1 MPVIFR
7 NRQDGGGIRLRGNG
21 KDRKRGKEDMQKFI
35 KNLEKKFGRYAI
47 PDLINYFI
55 IFYVASTIISL
66 FMPWL
71 YYSFLALDFRKIMHG
86 QIWRL
91 FTFILAPE
99 NLLSRGHS
107 VETGLNI
114 FFFIITVHLY
124 YLFGRSLENIWGS
137 FRFNLYFIG
146 GIVLTVLAELILF
159 ITTGQSVYY
168 GGMNY
173 IYQSMFFAFCV
184 LFPEERFLI
193 YFVFPVKAKVLAIID
208 GILLAV
214 MFIQYLAAG
223 DFGRALALVVAM
235 LNFLIFFYVYKGL
248 DRYSPRQVKRR
259 KEFKRQ
265 TMRPQGVTKHQ
276 CAICGRNEVTNP
288 ELSFR
293 FCSKCNGNYEYCEEH
308 LFTHQHV
315 R

>member
-1 MPVIFR
+1 
-7 NRQDGGGIRLRGNG
+7 
-21 KDRKRGKEDMQKFI
+21 MQKFI

-47 PDLINYFI
+47 PDLINYFV

-66 FMPWL
+66 FLPGI
-71 YYSFLALDFRKIMHG
+71 YYNFLALDFVKVGHG

-91 FTFILAPE
+91 VTFILAPE
-99 NLLSRGHS
+99 NLWIKGDNLA
-107 VETGLNI
+107 TGTNI
-114 FFFIITVHLY
+114 FFFVILVHMY
-124 YLFGRSLENIWGS
+124 YLFGRSLERVWGS

-146 GIVLTVLAELILF
+146 GIILTVVAEFILF
-159 ITTGQSVYY
+159 ITTGQSAYY

-173 IYQSMFFAFCV
+173 VYQSMFFAFCV
-184 LFPEERFLI
+184 LFPEEQFLI
-193 YFVFPVKAKVLAIID
+193 WFVFPVKAKVLAVLD
-208 GILLAV
+208 GILMVV
-214 MFIQYLAAG
+214 MLFQYLQDG

-235 LNFLIFFYVYKGL
+235 LNFLVFFYAYKGL
-248 DRYSPRQVKRR
+248 DRFSPRQVKRR

-276 CAICGRNEVTNP
+276 CAICGRNEMTNP

-308 LFTHQHV
+308 LYTHQHV

>member
-1 MPVIFR
+1 
-7 NRQDGGGIRLRGNG
+7 
-21 KDRKRGKEDMQKFI
+21 MQKFI
-35 KNLEKKFGRYAI
+35 KNMEKKFGRYAI

-55 IFYVASTIISL
+55 ILYVASTIVSL
-66 FMPWL
+66 FLPGL
-71 YYSFLALDFRKIMHG
+71 YYGYLALDFEKIMHG

-91 FTFILAPE
+91 VTFILAPE
-99 NLLSRGHS
+99 SLMDGILG
-107 VETGLNI
+107 TGANI
-114 FFFIITVHLY
+114 FFFVIMIHLY
-124 YLFGRSLENIWGS
+124 YLFGHSLENIWGA

-146 GIVLTVLAELILF
+146 GIVLTVLAELLLYIA
-159 ITTGQSVYY
+159 TGQSAYY

-173 IYQSMFFAFCV
+173 IYQSMFFAYCV

-193 YFVFPVKAKVLAIID
+193 YFVFPIKAKVLAALD
-208 GILLAV
+208 GILMVV
-214 MFIQYLAAG
+214 MMIQYLMAG
-223 DFGRALALVVAM
+223 DYARALAIVIAM
-235 LNFLIFFYVYKGL
+235 LNFLIFFYGYKGL

-259 KEFKRQ
+259 REFKRQ

-315 R
+315 K

>member
-1 MPVIFR
+1 
-7 NRQDGGGIRLRGNG
+7 
-21 KDRKRGKEDMQKFI
+21 MQKFI

-55 IFYVASTIISL
+55 LFYVASTVISL
-66 FMPWL
+66 FMPGI
-71 YYSFLALDFRKIMHG
+71 YYNFLALDFEKIMRG

-91 FTFILAPE
+91 VTFILAPAS
-99 NLLSRGHS
+99 LDGFFGIL
-107 VETGLNI
+107 
-114 FFFIITVHLY
+114 FFIITVHIY
-124 YLFGRSLENIWGS
+124 YLFGHSLENIWGS

-146 GIVLTVLAELILF
+146 GIVLTVLAELLLF

-173 IYQSMFFAFCV
+173 LYQSMFFAFCV

-193 YFVFPVKAKVLAIID
+193 YFVFPIKAKVLAVLD
-208 GILLAV
+208 AILLVAEL
-214 MFIQYLAAG
+214 FQYLRAG
-223 DFGRALALVVAM
+223 LYSYCVAIVIAM
-235 LNFLIFFYVYKGL
+235 LNFLIFFYGYKGL

-259 KEFKRQ
+259 REFKRQ
-265 TMRPQGVTKHQ
+265 TMRPQGATKHQ
-276 CAICGRNEVTNP
+276 CAVCGRNEVTNP

-308 LFTHQHV
+308 LFTHQHI

>member
-1 MPVIFR
+1 
-7 NRQDGGGIRLRGNG
+7 
-21 KDRKRGKEDMQKFI
+21 MQKLI
-35 KNLEKKFGRYAI
+35 RNMEKKFGRYAI
-47 PDLINYFI
+47 PDLINYFVI
-55 IFYVASTIISL
+55 LYVASTIISL
-66 FMPWL
+66 FMPEF
-71 YYSFLALDFRKIMHG
+71 YYGMLALDFEKIMHG

-91 FTFILAPE
+91 FTFILAPAS
-99 NLLSRGHS
+99 LDG
-107 VETGLNI
+107 
-114 FFFIITVHLY
+114 FFGIVFFMITVHIY
-124 YLFGRSLENIWGS
+124 YLFGHSLENVWGA

-146 GIVLTVLAELILF
+146 GIILTVLAELLLF
-159 ITTGQSVYY
+159 VTTGQSVYY

-173 IYQSMFFAFCV
+173 LYQSMFFAFCV
-184 LFPEERFLI
+184 LFPEEQFLV
-193 YFVFPVKAKVLAIID
+193 YFVFPIKAKI
-208 GILLAV
+208 LAV
-214 MFIQYLAAG
+214 LDAVLLVVEMIQYLRMGMYSYCVAI
-223 DFGRALALVVAM
+223 VIAM
-235 LNFLIFFYVYKGL
+235 LNFLIFFYAYKGL

-259 KEFKRQ
+259 REFKRQ

>member
-1 MPVIFR
+1 
-7 NRQDGGGIRLRGNG
+7 
-21 KDRKRGKEDMQKFI
+21 MQKFV
-35 KNLEKKFGRYAI
+35 KNMEKKFGRYAI

-66 FMPWL
+66 FMPGL
-71 YYSFLALDFRKIMHG
+71 YYGFLALDFEKIMHG
-86 QIWRL
+86 QVWRL

-99 NLLSRGHS
+99 NL
-107 VETGLNI
+107 TDGLFGTAGGVFLFVI
-114 FFFIITVHLY
+114 KIHIY
-124 YLFGRSLENIWGS
+124 YLFGRSLENVWGT

-146 GIVLTVLAELILF
+146 GIVLTVLAELLLF
-159 ITTGQSVYY
+159 VTTGQSAYY

-173 IYQSMFFAFCV
+173 LYQSMFFAFCV
-184 LFPEERFLI
+184 LFPEEQFLI
-193 YFVFPVKAKVLAIID
+193 YFVFPVKAKVLAVLD
-208 GILLAV
+208 AILLAASL
-214 MFIQYLAAG
+214 IQYL
-223 DFGRALALVVAM
+223 LVGAYSYCIAIVIAM

-265 TMRPQGVTKHQ
+265 TMRPQGATKHQ
-276 CAICGRNEVTNP
+276 CAICGRNEITNP
-288 ELSFR
+288 ELTFR

-315 R
+315 K

>member
-1 MPVIFR
+1 
-7 NRQDGGGIRLRGNG
+7 
-21 KDRKRGKEDMQKFI
+21 MQKFV

-66 FMPWL
+66 FMPGL
-71 YYSFLALDFRKIMHG
+71 YYGFLALDFEKIMHG

-99 NLLSRGHS
+99 IMSGGFLG
-107 VETGLNI
+107 TGMSI
-114 FFFIITVHLY
+114 FFFIIKINIY
-124 YLFGRSLENIWGS
+124 YLFGHSLENMWGA

-146 GIVLTVLAELILF
+146 GIILTILAELLLF
-159 ITTGQSVYY
+159 LTTGQSAYY

-173 IYQSMFFAFCV
+173 LYQSMFFAFCV

-193 YFVFPVKAKVLAIID
+193 YFVFPIKAKVLAVLD
-208 GILLAV
+208 AILLVAD
-214 MFIQYLAAG
+214 MIQYLSVGMYAYC
-223 DFGRALALVVAM
+223 LAIVVAM

-288 ELSFR
+288 ELTFR

-315 R
+315 K

>member
-1 MPVIFR
+1 
-7 NRQDGGGIRLRGNG
+7 
-21 KDRKRGKEDMQKFI
+21 MQKFI
-35 KNLEKKFGRYAI
+35 KNMEKKFGRYAI

-66 FMPWL
+66 IMPGL
-71 YYSFLALDFRKIMHG
+71 YYNFLALDFEKILHG

-99 NLLSRGHS
+99 PLTDG
-107 VETGLNI
+107 VFGTVLNI
-114 FFFIITVHLY
+114 FFFVILIHLY
-124 YLFGRSLENIWGS
+124 YLFGHSLENIWGA

-146 GIVLTVLAELILF
+146 GIVLTILAELILY
-159 ITTGQSVYY
+159 IAVGQGAYY
-168 GGMNY
+168 GGMSY
-173 IYQSMFFAFCV
+173 IYQTMFFAYCV

-193 YFVFPVKAKVLAIID
+193 YFVFPIKAKVLAAID
-208 GILLAV
+208 GILMVVTL
-214 MFIQYLAAG
+214 IQYLLRG
-223 DFGRALALVVAM
+223 DFARCLALVVAM
-235 LNFLIFFYVYKGL
+235 LNFLIFFYAYKGL

-259 KEFKRQ
+259 REFKKQ

-308 LFTHQHV
+308 LFTHMHIQ
-315 R
+315 

>member
-1 MPVIFR
+1 
-7 NRQDGGGIRLRGNG
+7 
-21 KDRKRGKEDMQKFI
+21 MQKFV

-66 FMPWL
+66 FMPGL
-71 YYSFLALDFRKIMHG
+71 YYGFLALDFEKIMHG
-86 QIWRL
+86 QVWRL

-99 NLLSRGHS
+99 IL
-107 VETGLNI
+107 TDGL
-114 FFFIITVHLY
+114 FGTVGNVFLFVIKIHIY
-124 YLFGRSLENIWGS
+124 YLFGRSLENVWGS

-146 GIVLTVLAELILF
+146 GIILTVLAELLLF
-159 ITTGQSVYY
+159 VTTGQSAYY

-173 IYQSMFFAFCV
+173 LYQSMFFAFCV
-184 LFPEERFLI
+184 LFPEEQFLI
-193 YFVFPVKAKVLAIID
+193 YFVFPVKAKVLAVLD
-208 GILLAV
+208 AILLAASL
-214 MFIQYLAAG
+214 IQYLLAG
-223 DFGRALALVVAM
+223 AYSYCIAIVIAM

-265 TMRPQGVTKHQ
+265 TMRPQGATKHQ

-288 ELSFR
+288 ELTFR

-315 R
+315 K

>member
-1 MPVIFR
+1 
-7 NRQDGGGIRLRGNG
+7 
-21 KDRKRGKEDMQKFI
+21 MQKFI

-55 IFYVASTIISL
+55 LFYVASTVISL
-66 FMPWL
+66 FMPGI
-71 YYSFLALDFRKIMHG
+71 YYNFLALDFEKIMHG

-91 FTFILAPE
+91 VTFILAPAPLDE
-99 NLLSRGHS
+99 FFGIL
-107 VETGLNI
+107 
-114 FFFIITVHLY
+114 FFIITVHIY
-124 YLFGRSLENIWGS
+124 YLFGHSLENIWGA

-146 GIVLTVLAELILF
+146 GIVLTVLAELLLF

-173 IYQSMFFAFCV
+173 LYQSMFFAFCV
-184 LFPEERFLI
+184 LFPEERFFI
-193 YFVFPVKAKVLAIID
+193 YFVFPIKAKVLAVLD
-208 GILLAV
+208 AILLIAE
-214 MFIQYLAAG
+214 MFEYLGKGLYSYCVAI
-223 DFGRALALVVAM
+223 VIAM
-235 LNFLIFFYVYKGL
+235 LNFLIFFYCYKGL

-259 KEFKRQ
+259 KEFRRQ

-276 CAICGRNEVTNP
+276 CAVCGRNEVSNP

-308 LFTHQHV
+308 LFTHQHI

>member
-1 MPVIFR
+1 
-7 NRQDGGGIRLRGNG
+7 
-21 KDRKRGKEDMQKFI
+21 MQKFI
-35 KNLEKKFGRYAI
+35 RNLEKKFGRYAI
-47 PDLINYFI
+47 PDLINYFV

-66 FMPWL
+66 FLPGL
-71 YYSFLALDFRKIMHG
+71 YYNFLALDFEKILHG

-99 NLLSRGHS
+99 SLWTKGDSFG
-107 VETGLNI
+107 TGMNI
-114 FFFIITVHLY
+114 FFFVIMVHLY

-146 GIVLTVLAELILF
+146 GIILTVVAEFILY
-159 ITTGQSVYY
+159 IAVGQSVYY

-184 LFPEERFLI
+184 LFPEEQFLI
-193 YFVFPVKAKVLAIID
+193 WFVFPVKAKVLAVID
-208 GILLAV
+208 GGLMLIMLL
-214 MFIQYLAAG
+214 QYLQYG
-223 DFGRALALVVAM
+223 DFARALALVIAM
-235 LNFLIFFYVYKGL
+235 LNFLMFFYAYKGF
-248 DRYSPRQVKRR
+248 DRFSPRQVKRR

-265 TMRPQGVTKHQ
+265 TMRPTGVTKHQ

>member
-1 MPVIFR
+1 
-7 NRQDGGGIRLRGNG
+7 
-21 KDRKRGKEDMQKFI
+21 MQKFV

-66 FMPWL
+66 FMPGL
-71 YYSFLALDFRKIMHG
+71 YYGFLALDFEKIMHG

-99 NLLSRGHS
+99 IMSGGFLG
-107 VETGLNI
+107 TGMSI
-114 FFFIITVHLY
+114 FFFIIKINIY
-124 YLFGRSLENIWGS
+124 YLFGHSLENMWGA

-146 GIVLTVLAELILF
+146 GIILTILAELILF
-159 ITTGQSVYY
+159 LTTGQSAYY

-173 IYQSMFFAFCV
+173 LYQSMFFAFCV

-193 YFVFPVKAKVLAIID
+193 YFVFPIKAKVLAVLD
-208 GILLAV
+208 AILLVAD
-214 MFIQYLAAG
+214 MIQYLSVGMYAYC
-223 DFGRALALVVAM
+223 LAIVVAM

-288 ELSFR
+288 ELTFR

-315 R
+315 K

>member
-1 MPVIFR
+1 
-7 NRQDGGGIRLRGNG
+7 
-21 KDRKRGKEDMQKFI
+21 MQKFV

-66 FMPWL
+66 FMPGL
-71 YYSFLALDFRKIMHG
+71 YYGFLALDFEKIMHG

-99 NLLSRGHS
+99 IMSGGFLG
-107 VETGLNI
+107 TGMSI
-114 FFFIITVHLY
+114 FFFIIKINIY
-124 YLFGRSLENIWGS
+124 YLFGHSLENMWGA

-146 GIVLTVLAELILF
+146 GIILTILAELILF
-159 ITTGQSVYY
+159 LTTGQSAYY

-173 IYQSMFFAFCV
+173 LYQSMFFAFCV

-193 YFVFPVKAKVLAIID
+193 YFVFPIKAKVLAVLD
-208 GILLAV
+208 AILLVAD
-214 MFIQYLAAG
+214 MIQYLSVGMYAYC
-223 DFGRALALVVAM
+223 LAIVVAM

-259 KEFKRQ
+259 KDFKRQ

-276 CAICGRNEVTNP
+276 CAICGRNEITNP

-315 R
+315 K

>member
-1 MPVIFR
+1 
-7 NRQDGGGIRLRGNG
+7 
-21 KDRKRGKEDMQKFI
+21 MQKFV

-66 FMPWL
+66 FAPGI
-71 YYSFLALDFRKIMHG
+71 YYNFLALDFEKILHG
-86 QIWRL
+86 QVWRL
-91 FTFILAPE
+91 VTFILAPD
-99 NLLSRGHS
+99 NLRDS
-107 VETGLNI
+107 VFGTGGGI
-114 FFFIITVHLY
+114 FFFVISVHLY
-124 YLFGRSLENIWGS
+124 YLFGHSLENVWGA

-146 GIVLTVLAELILF
+146 GIVLTILAELLLF
-159 ITTGQSVYY
+159 ITTGQSAYY

-193 YFVFPVKAKVLAIID
+193 YFVFPIKAKI
-208 GILLAV
+208 LAV
-214 MFIQYLAAG
+214 IDAVLMVVSMIEYLQSGLYSYCVAI
-223 DFGRALALVVAM
+223 VIAM
-235 LNFLIFFYVYKGL
+235 LNFLIFFYCYKGL

-276 CAICGRNEVTNP
+276 CAICGRNEITNP

-308 LFTHQHV
+308 LYTHQHV

>member
-1 MPVIFR
+1 
-7 NRQDGGGIRLRGNG
+7 
-21 KDRKRGKEDMQKFI
+21 MQKFI
-35 KNLEKKFGRYAI
+35 KNMEKKFGRYAI

-55 IFYVASTIISL
+55 IVYVASTVICL
-66 FMPWL
+66 FAPGI
-71 YYSFLALDFRKIMHG
+71 YYNFLTLDFVKIMHG
-86 QIWRL
+86 QIWRI
-91 FTFILAPE
+91 FTFILAPAP
-99 NLLSRGHS
+99 LDGFFD
-107 VETGLNI
+107 I
-114 FFFIITVHLY
+114 FFFVITVHIY
-124 YLFGRSLENIWGS
+124 YLFGHSLENVWGA

-146 GIVLTVLAELILF
+146 GIILTVLAELLLF
-159 ITTGQSVYY
+159 VTTGQSVYY

-173 IYQSMFFAFCV
+173 LYQSMFFAFCV
-184 LFPEERFLI
+184 LFPENQFLI
-193 YFVFPVKAKVLAIID
+193 YFVFPIKAKILAVLDA
-208 GILLAV
+208 ILLV
-214 MFIQYLAAG
+214 VEMVQYLQAG
-223 DFGRALALVVAM
+223 MYSHCVAIVIAM
-235 LNFLIFFYVYKGL
+235 LNFLIFFYAYKGL

-315 R
+315 K

>member
-1 MPVIFR
+1 
-7 NRQDGGGIRLRGNG
+7 
-21 KDRKRGKEDMQKFI
+21 MQKFV
-35 KNLEKKFGRYAI
+35 KNMEKKFGRYAI

-66 FMPWL
+66 FMPGL
-71 YYSFLALDFRKIMHG
+71 YYGFLALDFEKIMHG
-86 QIWRL
+86 QVWRL

-99 NLLSRGHS
+99 NL
-107 VETGLNI
+107 TDGLFGTAGGVFLFVI
-114 FFFIITVHLY
+114 KIHIY
-124 YLFGRSLENIWGS
+124 YLFGRSLENVWGT

-146 GIVLTVLAELILF
+146 GIVLTVLAELLLF
-159 ITTGQSVYY
+159 VTTGQSAYY

-173 IYQSMFFAFCV
+173 LYQSMFFAFCV
-184 LFPEERFLI
+184 LFPEEQFLI
-193 YFVFPVKAKVLAIID
+193 YFVFPVKAKVLAVLD
-208 GILLAV
+208 AILLAASL
-214 MFIQYLAAG
+214 IQYL
-223 DFGRALALVVAM
+223 LVGAYSYCIAIVIAM

-276 CAICGRNEVTNP
+276 CAICGRNEITNP
-288 ELSFR
+288 ELTFR

-315 R
+315 K

>member
-1 MPVIFR
+1 
-7 NRQDGGGIRLRGNG
+7 
-21 KDRKRGKEDMQKFI
+21 MQKFV
-35 KNLEKKFGRYAI
+35 KNMEKKFGRYAI

-66 FMPWL
+66 FMPGL
-71 YYSFLALDFRKIMHG
+71 YYGFLALDFEKIMHG
-86 QIWRL
+86 QVWRL

-99 NLLSRGHS
+99 NLTDSLFGTAGGVFLFVIKIH
-107 VETGLNI
+107 I
-114 FFFIITVHLY
+114 Y
-124 YLFGRSLENIWGS
+124 YLFGRSLENVWGA

-146 GIVLTVLAELILF
+146 GIVLTVLAELLLF
-159 ITTGQSVYY
+159 VTTGQSAYY

-173 IYQSMFFAFCV
+173 LYQSMFFAFCV
-184 LFPEERFLI
+184 LFPEEQFLI
-193 YFVFPVKAKVLAIID
+193 YFVFPVKAKVLAVLD
-208 GILLAV
+208 AILLAASL
-214 MFIQYLAAG
+214 IQYLRVGAYSYCIAI
-223 DFGRALALVVAM
+223 VIAM

-276 CAICGRNEVTNP
+276 CAICGRNEITNP
-288 ELSFR
+288 ELTFR

-315 R
+315 K

>member
-1 MPVIFR
+1 
-7 NRQDGGGIRLRGNG
+7 
-21 KDRKRGKEDMQKFI
+21 MQKFI

-55 IFYVASTIISL
+55 LFYVASTIISL
-66 FMPWL
+66 FMPGI
-71 YYSFLALDFRKIMHG
+71 YYHFLALDFEKIMHG

-91 FTFILAPE
+91 ITFILAPE
-99 NLLSRGHS
+99 NLWTRGDS
-107 VETGLNI
+107 LETGLNI
-114 FFFIITVHLY
+114 FFFVITVHLY
-124 YLFGRSLENIWGS
+124 YLFGHSLENIWGS

-146 GIVLTVLAELILF
+146 GIILTVLAELVLF

-184 LFPEERFLI
+184 LFPEEQFLI
-193 YFVFPVKAKVLAIID
+193 YFVFPVKARVLAIID
-208 GILLAV
+208 AILLAV
-214 MFIQYLAAG
+214 MFLRYLAGGAY
-223 DFGRALALVVAM
+223 GRALALVIAM
-235 LNFLIFFYVYKGL
+235 LNFLIFFYSYKGL
-248 DRYSPRQVKRR
+248 DRYSPGQVKRR
-259 KEFKRQ
+259 REFKRQ
-265 TMRPQGVTKHQ
+265 TMRPQGAAKHQ
-276 CAICGRNEVTNP
+276 CAVCGRNEVTNP

-308 LFTHQHV
+308 LFTHQHI